1 MSLETELQRVAV
13 IGTSGSGKTTFAR
26 RLAEILDAPHV
37 ELDAL
42 HWQPNWTPTP
52 ASELRPLVA
61 EATRASRWVSDGNYS
76 ALRDIL
82 WTRAETIVWLN
93 YSFTTTF
100 NRVLRRTLH
109 RMFTRA
115 ELFSGNRESF
125 RQSFA
130 SRNSILLWVLKTYR
144 KHRREYPKLFQQPQ
158 WSHLTVVE
166 LRTPRQAEEF
176 LAAAGRGP
184 SSV

>member
-1 MSLETELQRVAV
+1 MSLKTETRRVAV

-26 RLAEILDAPHV
+26 RLADRLDASHI

-52 ASELRPLVA
+52 ASELRPLVE
-61 EATRASRWVSDGNYS
+61 EATRASCWVSDGNYP
-76 ALRDIL
+76 ALREIL
-82 WTRAETIVWLN
+82 WGQAETIVWLN
-93 YSFTTTF
+93 YSFSTTF
-100 NRVLRRTLH
+100 CRVLRRTLH
-109 RMFTRA
+109 RTFTGQ

-130 SRNSILLWVLKTYR
+130 SRDSVLLYMLKTYHKR
-144 KHRREYPKLFQQPQ
+144 RREYPKLFQQPE

-166 LRTPRQAEEF
+166 LRTPRLAEEF
-176 LAAAGRGP
+176 LASAGNASGA
-184 SSV
+184 